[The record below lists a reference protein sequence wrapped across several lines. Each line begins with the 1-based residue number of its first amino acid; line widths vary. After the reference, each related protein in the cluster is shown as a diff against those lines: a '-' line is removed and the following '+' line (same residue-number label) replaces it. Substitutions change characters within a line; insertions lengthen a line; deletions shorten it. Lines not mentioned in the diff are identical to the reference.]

1 MLPMAIVT
9 GPLMSID
16 ASGTLAETLT
26 YAKWKGRNY
35 VRQRVIPMNPK
46 SALQTGVRSMMSW
59 ISQRWNGL
67 SAPDKATWDDMAETK
82 EISPFNAYVGEN
94 LDRWQTN
101 DTPTDAFPA
110 AEANTDLLPDDV
122 GVDGAILV
130 TTGHAGYATMA
141 ATPDS
146 TGAADA
152 VAVAIFRGAAA
163 PTPFSWGACIKIVD
177 VTPGAE
183 WTYTDSPLDAAT
195 YHYKIAYL
203 SDDGVHGALNAADNT
218 AVVT

>member
-1 MLPMAIVT
+1 MLPMALVT
-9 GPLMSID
+9 GPLMSIG
-16 ASGTLAETLT
+16 ASGTLGKTLT
-26 YAKWKGRNY
+26 YATWKGRSY
-35 VRQRVIPMNPK
+35 CRERVIPANPR
-46 SALQTGVRSMMSW
+46 SAAQTGVRSMMSW

-67 SAPDKATWDDMAETK
+67 SAPNKATWDEMAEIK
-82 EISPFNAYVGEN
+82 QISAFNAMVGEN
-94 LDRWQTN
+94 LDRWQQN

-110 AEANTDLLPDDV
+110 AEANTDLLPDDI

-130 TTGHAGYATMA
+130 TNGHAGYATMS

-163 PTPFSWGACIKIVD
+163 PTPFNWAQCIQVKD
-177 VTPGAE
+177 VTPGSE
-183 WTYTDSPLDAAT
+183 WTFTDSPLDAAT

-203 SDDGVHGALNAADNT
+203 SNDGVHGALSAADNT
-218 AVVT
+218 AIVT